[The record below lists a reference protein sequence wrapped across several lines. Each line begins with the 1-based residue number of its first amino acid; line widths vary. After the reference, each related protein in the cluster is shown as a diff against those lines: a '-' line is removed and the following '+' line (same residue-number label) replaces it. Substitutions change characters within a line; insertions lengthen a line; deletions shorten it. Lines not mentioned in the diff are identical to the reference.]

1 MRRHADLPKVVS
13 QPKGS
18 AFFGAAPEWAIGDN
32 RSPTQE
38 MNMRFAI
45 SLLLMLFAL
54 TPCGL
59 KSAFPVLVNDEWS
72 EAVNGLQA
80 RLELVERE
88 KINGTRWLVPHLEL
102 RSVRDLGNQM
112 EVNCDNRHLK
122 IELVDANDSPVGTG
136 WSLPRSGPTQEL
148 NVIVLPWDSSI
159 RLNLECRNWGVP
171 KDAAAMVAADS
182 GAWVI
187 QEKEKGKIYL
197 RATLT
202 GEKTESSYDSWKRWS
217 GKIQTPPLKVDWK

>member
-1 MRRHADLPKVVS
+1 
-13 QPKGS
+13 
-18 AFFGAAPEWAIGDN
+18 
-32 RSPTQE
+32 
-38 MNMRFAI
+38 MRFAI

-54 TPCGL
+54 APGAL
-59 KSAFPVLVNDEWS
+59 SSAFPVSANDDWS

-88 KINGTRWLVPHLEL
+88 KLFGTRWLVPYLEL
-102 RSVRDLGNQM
+102 RNVRDVSNQM

-122 IELVDANDSPVGTG
+122 VELVDANGSPLRDG
-136 WSLPRSGPTQEL
+136 WSLPRSGPTHEL

-159 RLNLECRNWGVP
+159 RLNLECRNWGIA
-171 KDAAAMVAADS
+171 KDAAAMVATDS

-187 QEKEKGKIYL
+187 QENEKGKIYL

-202 GEKTESSYDSWKRWS
+202 GEKIEPSYNSRKRWS
-217 GKIQTPPLKVDWK
+217 GKIQTPLLKVDWK

>member
-1 MRRHADLPKVVS
+1 
-13 QPKGS
+13 
-18 AFFGAAPEWAIGDN
+18 
-32 RSPTQE
+32 

-45 SLLLMLFAL
+45 SLLLMLFVLA
-54 TPCGL
+54 PCGL
-59 KSAFPVLVNDEWS
+59 KSAFPVLANDDWS

-80 RLELVERE
+80 RLELVEGE
-88 KINGTRWLVPHLEL
+88 KINGTRWLAPHLEL
-102 RSVRDLGNQM
+102 RNVRDLANQM

-122 IELVDANDSPVGTG
+122 IELVDANGSPLRDE
-136 WSLPRSGPTQEL
+136 WSLPRTGPTYEL

-159 RLNLECRNWGVP
+159 RLNLECRSWGVP
-171 KDAAAMVAADS
+171 KDAAMVAADS

-187 QEKEKGKIYL
+187 RENEKGKVYL

-202 GEKTESSYDSWKRWS
+202 GEKIEPSYNSWKRWS